1 LKEDVVNNLIL
12 IFVNFNVANLTV
24 IPSWEN
30 VTGDHISEYLREVK
44 TFTLIEEVTVS
55 FTKWDLVRNE
65 AVRDDNGEFVYISCD
80 VKVLYRSK
88 SENIELGNIVED
100 SFRTSYSNSLYISR
114 LKSQLSEFVDDS
126 IRLVATELSKDYNKP
141 PIDEEEHVNDNY
153 STDLLKDGRSKSHTH
168 EKEETA
174 VVVLICSVVI
184 AVSSVVFSMLYMLK
198 RSNKEGERDSSN
210 SLEHFS
216 MNNRKDIPVQEVIQ

>member
-1 LKEDVVNNLIL
+1 MVNNFIL

-44 TFTLIEEVTVS
+44 AFTLVEEVTVT

-65 AVRDDNGEFVYISCD
+65 AVRDNGGEFVHISCN
-80 VKVLYRSK
+80 VEVLYRSK
-88 SENIELGNIVED
+88 SENFELGNVVED

-114 LKSQLSEFVDDS
+114 LKSKLSQFVDDS
-126 IRLVATELSKDYNKP
+126 IRLVATELSKDSNKP
-141 PIDEEEHVNDNY
+141 PIDDEEGDDVNDNY
-153 STDLLKDGRSKSHTH
+153 SIDLIKDDRSKSHTH

-184 AVSSVVFSMLYMLK
+184 AVSSVVFSVLYMLK
-198 RSNKEGERDSSN
+198 RNNKDEERDSIN

-216 MNNRKDIPVQEVIQ
+216 MNNRKDMPLQEVIQ